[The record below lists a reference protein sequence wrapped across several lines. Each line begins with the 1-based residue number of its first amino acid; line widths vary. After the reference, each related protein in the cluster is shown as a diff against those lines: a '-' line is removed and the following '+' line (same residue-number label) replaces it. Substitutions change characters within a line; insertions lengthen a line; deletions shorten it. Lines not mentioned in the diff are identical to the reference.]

1 MPSNEERR
9 QAAREK
15 LAKQNERREAD
26 ARKRKVKAI
35 GAGVAVVA
43 VAAVVAAYVWI
54 PAGPRAPLRVAAENK
69 YNSLHVT
76 CDFQDRDP
84 AADARKSI
92 DAQKKQIATMRTQ
105 ISDAQKR
112 LPTMPAD
119 QRATFQ
125 QQIDAAIG
133 QTDSSEKSIAEA
145 EKQLP
150 TLDKLAERNKS
161 LTKPEGKDIPN
172 TGTMTGTIT
181 TNAGPIGF
189 ELDRSKAPCNVDTF
203 VALMQAKYFDA
214 TTCHRLTASEAA
226 DKKSGLYVLQ
236 CGDPSATGLGG
247 PSWTSPDEAPKF
259 LKPAATE
266 SNPLQQTAPNVI
278 YPAGTIA
285 VANAN
290 QPANPQTGQEG
301 TFNTGSSQFFL
312 VYKDTT
318 LPANYSV
325 IGKTDDAGL
334 TVLQQIAGKGIV
346 PKPGD
351 PAPRPGTPV
360 TDGKPRDAVN
370 ITTMALAAQ

>member
-35 GAGVAVVA
+35 GAGVGVVA
-43 VAAVVAAYVWI
+43 VAALVAAYIWV

-69 YNSLHVT
+69 YKSLHVT
-76 CDFQDRDP
+76 CDYQDRDP
-84 AADARKSI
+84 AADARKGI
-92 DAQKKQIATMRTQ
+92 DSQKKSIAGMRTQ
-105 ISDAQKR
+105 IADAQKR
-112 LPTMPAD
+112 LGTMPAD
-119 QRATFQ
+119 QKATLE
-125 QQIDAAIG
+125 QQINAAIE
-133 QTDSSEKSIAEA
+133 QTDNSEKSIAEA

-150 TLDKLAERNKS
+150 KLDALTERNKS
-161 LTKPEGKDIPN
+161 VTKPEGKDIPN
-172 TGTMTGTIT
+172 TGTRNGTIT
-181 TNAGPIGF
+181 TNAGIIGF
-189 ELDRSKAPCNVDTF
+189 ELDRSKAPCNVETF
-203 VALMQAKYFDA
+203 ISLMQAKYFDG
-214 TTCHRLTASEAA
+214 TSCHRETASEAA

-259 LKPAATE
+259 LKPASAEANPMQAT
-266 SNPLQQTAPNVI
+266 QNVI

-301 TFNTGSSQFFL
+301 TSNTGSSQFFL

-334 TVLQQIAGKGIV
+334 TVLQQIAKKGIV

-351 PAPRPGTPV
+351 PAPKPGTPV
-360 TDGKPRDAVN
+360 TDGKPKDPVN
-370 ITTMALAAQ
+370 ITTMALAS

>member
-35 GAGVAVVA
+35 GAGVAVAA
-43 VAAVVAAYVWI
+43 VAAVVAAYIWV
-54 PAGPRAPLRVAAENK
+54 PAGPRWPLRVAAEDK
-69 YNSLHVT
+69 YQSLHVT

-84 AADARKSI
+84 AADARTGV
-92 DAQKKQIATMRTQ
+92 DAQKKQIAQRRTQ
-105 ISDAQKR
+105 IAEAQKG
-112 LPTMPAD
+112 LAAMPAD
-119 QRATFQ
+119 QKATME
-125 QQIDAAIG
+125 QQIKAAVE
-133 QTDSSEKSIAEA
+133 QADTAEKSIVEA

-150 TLDKLAERNKS
+150 KLDALTARNKTV
-161 LTKPEGKDIPN
+161 TKPAGEDLPN
-172 TGTMTGTIT
+172 TGTAKGTINT
-181 TNAGPIGF
+181 SAGPIGF
-189 ELDRSKAPCNVDTF
+189 ELDRSKAPCNVETF
-203 VALMQAKYFDA
+203 VALMQAKYFDN
-214 TTCHRLTASEAA
+214 TTCHRETASEAA

-247 PSWTSPDEAPKF
+247 PSWTSPDEEPKF
-259 LKPAATE
+259 LEPAGGE
-266 SNPLQQTAPNVI
+266 SNPMAASQNVI

-290 QPANPQTGQEG
+290 QPANPQTGQPG
-301 TFNTGSSQFFL
+301 TSNTGSSQFFL

-334 TVLQQIAGKGIV
+334 TVLQQIAKKGIV

-351 PAPRPGTPV
+351 PAPKPGTPV
-360 TDGKPRDAVN
+360 TDGKPKDPVN
-370 ITTMALAAQ
+370 ITTMALAS

>member
-15 LAKQNERREAD
+15 LAKQNERRETD

-43 VAAVVAAYVWI
+43 VAAAVAAYIWV

-76 CDFQDRDP
+76 CDFGDRDP

-92 DAQKKQIATMRTQ
+92 ASQKQQIAEMRTQ
-105 ISDAQKR
+105 IADARKR
-112 LPTMPAD
+112 VPTMPAD
-119 QRATFQ
+119 QRAPLEE
-125 QQIDAAIG
+125 QITAAAERADSGERLIG
-133 QTDSSEKSIAEA
+133 EA

-150 TLDKLAERNKS
+150 KLDQLAERNKS

-189 ELDRSKAPCNVDTF
+189 ELDRSKAPCNVETF
-203 VALMQAKYFDA
+203 ATLMQAKYFDG
-214 TTCHRLTASEAA
+214 TSCHRETANEAA
-226 DKKSGLYVLQ
+226 DKKSGLFVLQ
-236 CGDPSATGLGG
+236 CGDPSGTGLGG
-247 PSWTSPDEAPKF
+247 PSWTSPDEAPGF
-259 LKPAATE
+259 LEPAPGQ
-266 SNPLQQTAPNVI
+266 SNPMQPSQNVI

-290 QPANPQTGQEG
+290 QQPNPQTGDPG
-301 TFNTGSSQFFL
+301 TSNTGSSQFFL

-334 TVLQQIAGKGIV
+334 TVLQQIAKKGIV
-346 PKPGD
+346 PKEGD
-351 PAPRPGTPV
+351 PAPKPGEPV
-360 TDGKPRDAVN
+360 TDGKPKEPVN
-370 ITTMALAAQ
+370 IATMKLDE

>member
-43 VAAVVAAYVWI
+43 VAAVVAAYIWV

-69 YNSLHVT
+69 FKSLHVT
-76 CDFQDRDP
+76 CDFGDRDP

-92 DAQKKQIATMRTQ
+92 DSQKKQIATMRTQ
-105 ISDAQKR
+105 IADAQKR

-119 QRATFQ
+119 QKASFQ
-125 QQIDAAIG
+125 QQIDAAIE

-150 TLDKLAERNKS
+150 TLDKLTERNKS
-161 LTKPEGKDIPN
+161 LTKPEGKDVPN

-181 TNAGPIGF
+181 TNSGPIGF
-189 ELDRSKAPCNVDTF
+189 ELDRSKAPCNVETF

-214 TTCHRLTASEAA
+214 TTCHRETASEAA
-226 DKKSGLYVLQ
+226 DKKSGLFVLQ

-259 LKPAATE
+259 LKAASAE
-266 SNPLQQTAPNVI
+266 SNPMQAAQNVI

-290 QPANPQTGQEG
+290 QQSNPQTGQEG
-301 TFNTGSSQFFL
+301 TYNTGSSQFFL

-334 TVLQQIAGKGIV
+334 TVLQQIAKKGIV

-351 PAPRPGTPV
+351 PAPKPGSPV
-360 TDGKPRDAVN
+360 TDGKPKDPVD

>member
-26 ARKRKVKAI
+26 ARKRKLKAI

-43 VAAVVAAYVWI
+43 VAAVVAAYIWV
-54 PAGPRAPLRVAAENK
+54 PAGPRGPLRVAAEDK
-69 YNSLHVT
+69 FKSLHVT
-76 CDFQDRDP
+76 CDFGDRDP

-105 ISDAQKR
+105 IADAQKR

-119 QRATFQ
+119 QKASFE
-125 QQIDAAIG
+125 QQINAAIE
-133 QTDSSEKSIAEA
+133 QTDSSEKSIGEA

-150 TLDKLAERNKS
+150 TLDKLTERNKTV
-161 LTKPEGKDIPN
+161 TKPEGKDIPN
-172 TGTMTGTIT
+172 TGTMKGTIT

-189 ELDRSKAPCNVDTF
+189 ELDRSKAPCNVETF
-203 VALMQAKYFDA
+203 IALMQAKYFDG
-214 TTCHRLTASEAA
+214 TTCHRETASEAA

-259 LKPAATE
+259 LKAAGAD
-266 SNPLQQTAPNVI
+266 SNPMQTAQNVI

-290 QPANPQTGQEG
+290 QPANPQTGQAG
-301 TFNTGSSQFFL
+301 TSNTGSSQFFL

-334 TVLQQIAGKGIV
+334 TVLQQIAKKGIV
-346 PKPGD
+346 PKAGD
-351 PAPRPGTPV
+351 PAPKPGTPV
-360 TDGKPRDAVN
+360 TDGKPKEPVN
-370 ITTMALAAQ
+370 IATMALNQQ